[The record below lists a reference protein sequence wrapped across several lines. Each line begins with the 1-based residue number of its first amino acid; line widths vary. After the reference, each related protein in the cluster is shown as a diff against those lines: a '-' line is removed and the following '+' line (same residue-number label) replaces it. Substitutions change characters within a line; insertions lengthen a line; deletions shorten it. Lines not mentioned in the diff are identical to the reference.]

1 MGAKTEAMAERPLSP
16 HLSVYRFLHT
26 LALSILHRIT
36 GLWLAIGLCALVYWL
51 VSAAAGE
58 GEYAR
63 ANALLGAWYSRV
75 LLLLWLGAY
84 CYHFVNGLRHLCWD
98 AGLGL
103 EKLQVRRTARLVL
116 IVALLGFLLLAYL
129 LFGPRAGVT

>member
-1 MGAKTEAMAERPLSP
+1 MPERPLSP

-51 VSAAAGE
+51 VSLAGGE
-58 GEYAR
+58 SEYAR
-63 ANALLGAWYSRV
+63 ASALLGAWYVRV

-84 CYHFVNGLRHLCWD
+84 CYHFVNGLRHLSWD
-98 AGLGL
+98 AGFGL
-103 EKLQVRRTARLVL
+103 EKLQVRRTARLV
-116 IVALLGFLLLAYL
+116 IAVALIGFLLLAYL
-129 LFGPRAGVT
+129 LFWPRAGLP

>member
-1 MGAKTEAMAERPLSP
+1 MPERPLSP

-26 LALSILHRIT
+26 MALSILHRIT
-36 GLWLAIGLCALVYWL
+36 GVWMAIGLCALVYWL

-63 ANALLGAWYSRV
+63 ANALLSGWYFRV

-84 CYHFVNGLRHLCWD
+84 CYHFVNGLRHLAWD
-98 AGLGL
+98 AGFGL
-103 EKLQVRRTARLVL
+103 EKLQIRRTARVVL
-116 IVALLGFLLLAYL
+116 IVALLGFLLLAYF
-129 LFGPRAGVT
+129 LFVPHARVG